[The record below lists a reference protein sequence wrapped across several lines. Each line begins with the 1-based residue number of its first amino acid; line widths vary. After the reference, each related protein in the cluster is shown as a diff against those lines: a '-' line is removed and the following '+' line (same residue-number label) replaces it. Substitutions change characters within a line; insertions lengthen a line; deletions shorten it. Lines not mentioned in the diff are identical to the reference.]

1 MQVKWSHVLIIVALI
16 FGLFIGRKTKTADT
30 IRLVETVTDT
40 ITQEIRIDSL
50 IYVKTFIKIPSKIDT
65 QAVIKSYYSQ
75 RLIDSTIVINDVKI
89 KFTGTL
95 YENNFR
101 DVNFTIQNLRPTQ
114 IVKEMKWSIFAG
126 ASVGREIF
134 APTVAVQYDKHNIG
148 VGYNLL
154 GDNQI
159 ILSYQYILWGK

>member
-1 MQVKWSHVLIIVALI
+1 MKVKWSHILIIISLLL
-16 FGLFIGRKTKTADT
+16 GLFIGRKTKNADT
-30 IRLVETVTDT
+30 IRVVDTVTDT
-40 ITQEIRIDSL
+40 ITREIRIDSL
-50 IYVKTFIKIPSKIDT
+50 IYVESIVKIPSKIDT
-65 QAVIKSYYSQ
+65 QAVIERYYRQ
-75 RLIDSTIVINDVKI
+75 RLIDTTIVINEAKI

-95 YENNFR
+95 YENTLRNIDFK
-101 DVNFTIQNLRPTQ
+101 IQNLRPTQ

-126 ASVGREIF
+126 ASVGREIL

-159 ILSYQYILWGK
+159 ILSYRYLLWEK

>member
-1 MQVKWSHVLIIVALI
+1 MKVKWSHVLIIAAL
-16 FGLFIGRKTKTADT
+16 FLGLFIGRKTKSADT
-30 IRLVETVTDT
+30 IRVIKTVTDT
-40 ITQEIRIDSL
+40 IKQEIRIDSL
-50 IYVKTFIKIPSKIDT
+50 IYVTSIVKTPSKIDT
-65 QAVIKSYYSQ
+65 QAVIESYYSQ
-75 RLIDSTIVINDVKI
+75 RLIDTTIVINEARI

-95 YENNFR
+95 YENHLR

-159 ILSYQYILWGK
+159 ILSYRYLLWEK